1 MKNVVINSLMNSV
14 VKYKD
19 FDEIKLKEIKYGIE
33 SFYLTI
39 TKTIV
44 IFSIA
49 YVLNLFETLLVFMCF
64 YTLLR
69 LNGFGLH
76 AKKSWQCWVVSTV
89 IFLLIPY
96 LCLNIFVNKNIQ
108 IILALIC
115 LMLILKYAPADTE
128 KRPII
133 NRKKRFLHKGLC
145 FVTTFIYIFL
155 LFFLHSSYICNII
168 FFSVILETIM
178 ILPISY
184 KIFGLKYNNYK
195 RYC

>member
-19 FDEIKLKEIKYGIE
+19 FDEIKLKEVKYGIE
-33 SFYLTI
+33 SFYITI
-39 TKTIV
+39 TKTVV

-133 NRKKRFLHKGLC
+133 NRKKK
-145 FVTTFIYIFL
+145 I
-155 LFFLHSSYICNII
+155 SS
-168 FFSVILETIM
+168 
-178 ILPISY
+178 
-184 KIFGLKYNNYK
+184 
-195 RYC
+195 